1 MRFNNNSFMSKALRK
16 AIMHRSKLKNIYD
29 KYRTVDNWAN
39 YKRQRNSC
47 VDILRVD
54 LKLKNRKL
62 NVEDLPDN

>member
-1 MRFNNNSFMSKALRK
+1 
-16 AIMHRSKLKNIYD
+16 MHRSKLKNIYD

>member
-47 VDILRVD
+47 IDILCVD

-62 NVEDLPDN
+62 NVKDLSDN

>member
-1 MRFNNNSFMSKALRK
+1 MSKALRK
-16 AIMHRSKLKNIYD
+16 TIMYRSKLKNI

-47 VDILRVD
+47 IDILCVD

-62 NVEDLPDN
+62 NVKDLSDN